1 MRRRTIAVAG
11 ALAALG
17 VGTGAA
23 TAVGQGGSSDRVLTG
38 VLRGANEI
46 GEDGQRGAGD
56 PDGFGSATGIF
67 AGRQLCFAFTVR
79 GLAAPQAAHIH
90 RGTRSEN
97 GPVVI
102 ELRAPEEGDPGT
114 VSGCVNVRSSLARQV
129 LRRPANYYWNV
140 HTERYPAG
148 AIRGQVATARR

>member
-1 MRRRTIAVAG
+1 MRRRTIAVAT

-17 VGTGAA
+17 TGAGAA
-23 TAVGQGGSSDRVLTG
+23 TAVGQGGRSQDQVLTG

-46 GEDGQRGAGD
+46 GEDGRRGAGD
-56 PDGFGSATGIF
+56 PNGLGSATGVISG
-67 AGRQLCFAFTVR
+67 GRLCFAFTVR
-79 GLAAPQAAHIH
+79 GIEAPQAAHIH
-90 RGTRSEN
+90 RGDRSEN
-97 GPVVI
+97 GPIVI
-102 ELRAPEEGDPGT
+102 ELRAPEEGDPGA

-148 AIRGQVATARR
+148 AIRGQVRTAR